1 MNFRTGIGYL
11 QHLPRYREIVNVL
24 IKHGFGF
31 LFDRFDWPAWLHI
44 KKSSQLGHELRSP
57 SAAQRLRFALEDLG
71 PTFVKLGQL
80 LSTRPDLLP
89 PEYIKELEKLQNEV
103 PPFALE
109 EIYRLCQAVGIEL
122 ETDFSWFN
130 PEPLAAASIAQVHEA
145 LLPSGQKLVLKI
157 KRPGID
163 KTIEADLDILRE
175 LCKGLE
181 KRNHWARFYRL
192 SEIMEELRQAIHN
205 ELDFRVEARNAELFY
220 QTFKNDKNVII
231 PQVIWKYSSEKIL
244 ALEYVPGIK
253 ISDYISLKQSGLDTV
268 AIARNLVDALFKQIF
283 EQGLLH
289 ADPHPGNLAIANG
302 ERIIFYD
309 FGQVGIID
317 ERLQGKCIKLLI
329 NMMRYDVEGVSRALL
344 AIGISG
350 QYVDFEEFRRDVSRL
365 QQKYYGL
372 PLSQIKVGEALSEL
386 IELSIRYQLRL
397 PPELSLMV
405 KMLMT
410 VESLVAQLDP
420 QISIVSIA
428 EPYGKK
434 LLLRKFTPE
443 HLWKETQSSLFEY
456 LELIRSFP
464 FQIAKILKI
473 LESGQLSLNIE
484 YPELKRAMAKV
495 DVMSNRISL
504 SIILASIV
512 IGTSLVAG
520 MERSS
525 LIKHIPLVEIGFAT
539 AIILGLFMVYS
550 ILKSGRY

>member
-31 LFDRFDWPAWLHI
+31 LFDRFDWPAWLHL
-44 KKSSQLGHELRSP
+44 KKSSELGRELRSP
-57 SAAQRLRFALEDLG
+57 SAAQRLRLALEDLG

-103 PPFALE
+103 PPFSFE
-109 EIYRLCQAVGIEL
+109 EFYHLCQEVGIDL
-122 ETDFSWFN
+122 ETDFTWFN

-163 KTIEADLDILRE
+163 KTIEEDLDILRE

-181 KRNHWARFYRL
+181 KRNYWARIYRL
-192 SEIMEELRQAIHN
+192 NEIMEELGQAIHN

-231 PQVIWKYSSEKIL
+231 PQVIWDYSSEKIL

-289 ADPHPGNLAIANG
+289 ADPHPGNLAIASG

-317 ERLQGKCIKLLI
+317 ERMQGKCIKLLI
-329 NMMRYDVEGVSRALL
+329 GMMRYDVEGVSRALL
-344 AIGISG
+344 AIGIGG

-386 IELSIRYQLRL
+386 IELSVRYQLRL

-420 QISIVSIA
+420 QISIVNIA

-443 HLWKETQSSLFEY
+443 NLWKETQSSFLEY

-464 FQIAKILKI
+464 SDIAKILKM
-473 LESGQLSLNIE
+473 LESGQLSLMME
-484 YPELKRAMAKV
+484 YPELRRAVVKV

-512 IGTSLVAG
+512 VGTSLVAG

-525 LIKHIPLVEIGFAT
+525 LLNHIPIVEIGFAL

>member
-31 LFDRFDWPAWLHI
+31 LFDRFDWPTWLHL
-44 KKSSQLGHELRSP
+44 KKSSELGHELRSP

-71 PTFVKLGQL
+71 STFIKLGQL

-89 PEYIKELEKLQNEV
+89 SEYIKELEKLQNEV
-103 PPFALE
+103 PPFSLE
-109 EIYRLCQAVGIEL
+109 EIYHLCQDAGIDL
-122 ETDFSWFN
+122 ESDFVWFN

-181 KRNHWARFYRL
+181 KRNYWARFYRL

-231 PQVIWKYSSEKIL
+231 PQVIWDYSSEKIL

-253 ISDYISLKQSGLDTV
+253 ISDYISLMQSGLDTV

-289 ADPHPGNLAIANG
+289 ADPHPGNLAIASG

-329 NMMRYDVEGVSRALL
+329 SMMRYDVEGVSRALL
-344 AIGISG
+344 AIGIGG

-473 LESGQLSLNIE
+473 LESGQLSLNLE

-525 LIKHIPLVEIGFAT
+525 LLNHIPLVEIGFAT